1 MEHPKLGD
9 LVERLDRL
17 ERENR
22 RLKVL
27 GTIAVALLAAV
38 ITMGQA
44 SRPQMV
50 DAESFVVR
58 DQTGAA
64 RVVLRTRSDGAGEI
78 SLIDQ
83 SGKSRVVID
92 SGGSSSGFTITDGLW
107 PRVML
112 WVTDDGRAGSQVIG
126 SDGNE
131 LWGVS
136 ELR

>member
-1 MEHPKLGD
+1 MEQPTLGH
-9 LVERLDRL
+9 LVERVDRL

-22 RLKVL
+22 RLKVV
-27 GTIAVALLAAV
+27 GTVAAALLATV

-44 SRPQMV
+44 SRAKV
-50 DAESFVVR
+50 VEAESFVVR

-64 RVVLRTRSDGAGEI
+64 RVVMGTGSGGAGEI
-78 SLIDQ
+78 SVIDG
-83 SGKSRVVID
+83 SGKARVAID
-92 SGGSSSGFTITDGLW
+92 GGGSSSGFTITDGLW